1 MRTHVSWKRVAVLT
15 VGALIVPGGFL
26 AMLAAL
32 LLSGGAPG
40 WLVPPAPREN

>member
-1 MRTHVSWKRVAVLT
+1 MLTHVRWKRVAVLT

-32 LLSGGAPG
+32 LLKGGAPS
-40 WLVPPAPREN
+40 WLVLPTAQEH